1 MYSLNQKGHVV
12 ELAGSKEAIVQL
24 GIMKMKVGLDD
35 LELLSNPAANAKQA
49 QKQHAT
55 VLKRTRDANIRN
67 ELDLRGANLEEALI
81 EVDRFIDEA
90 FLGNL
95 GQIYII
101 HGKGTGIL
109 RTGIQEYLRKHKHV
123 KSYRLG
129 NYGEGGTGV
138 TIAELK

>member
-1 MYSLNQKGHVV
+1 M
-12 ELAGSKEAIVQL
+12 
-24 GIMKMKVGLDD
+24 
-35 LELLSNPAANAKQA
+35 
-49 QKQHAT
+49 
-55 VLKRTRDANIRN
+55 KRTRDTNIRN

-109 RTGIQEYLRKHKHV
+109 RTGIQDYLRKHKHV
-123 KSYRLG
+123 KSHRLG
-129 NYGEGGTGV
+129 NYGEGGNGV